1 MVFEVVRKNTLVAHA
16 LQMKNEKIL
25 ASKNRNVFICLL
37 CGSRIQMM
45 SAAQVLR
52 LMILLY
58 MYSYINVSKHR
69 TLTLEKK
76 NIRHLARPYL
86 GSHFRRE
93 CKLVLQ
99 GMSAP
104 DGLDSSK
111 LTKPFRV

>member
-25 ASKNRNVFICLL
+25 ASINRNVFICLL

-76 NIRHLARPYL
+76 ISDILHGRTW
-86 GSHFRRE
+86 
-93 CKLVLQ
+93 
-99 GMSAP
+99 
-104 DGLDSSK
+104 GLISEGNVNWCS
-111 LTKPFRV
+111 RV